1 MKKIIQLIVLTLVTH
16 NLSAQ
21 CLTDHYHK
29 EAKKANPAIIQ
40 EENNFFNSVTPVS
53 NNKRATKFIIPVVF
67 HVIHTNG
74 PENISQAQI
83 EDQIRILNL
92 DFSFKNANRTA
103 IRSQFTGVT
112 ADCEI
117 EFRLAKI
124 DPQGNCT
131 NGINR
136 VYSPLHVDARDNVK
150 SISGAR
156 WDNRKYLN
164 IWTVSS
170 IKNQGSTV
178 GTTLGYAYL
187 PFSVAQGAGALD
199 GIVVRADYVG
209 TIGTAII
216 SGAGRTLTHE
226 IGHYLGLLHTFE
238 DECAGTGSNA
248 GDRCDDTP
256 PVADVF
262 TNANCPSN
270 GNSCTSDVPD
280 LIDQWENYMDYSQGT
295 CQAMFT
301 QDQKSI
307 MHSTLTNYSFRISL
321 VSNNNLIATGVVEGN
336 TAPVAFFGSST
347 RIACVGDA
355 VSFYDISCKAVVTSK
370 QWTFTGASI
379 SSTNKD
385 TPVVTYSAPG
395 KYKVTLTV
403 NNGNGSNTLS
413 VDNYIEIKP
422 SVAIDKPS
430 LIQDFETATWNIA
443 TGWNI
448 NDQGASKFAKDSSAK
463 AYRGKAYL
471 YAPISLS
478 VVKGQKYQLVT
489 PAVDLRPLKGKSPK
503 LSMMVAY
510 IRQNASS
517 SEDLRIY
524 YSRGCQQNW
533 TQFFFRNAQ
542 TISYSSGTFAA
553 SFAPSSQS
561 NWKVISAALTQFEND
576 SNISF
581 MIEVTGNQG
590 NPVFIDA
597 INIGQFNTSIE
608 DVENKMELNVYPNP
622 TEGNL
627 NVSYINTSG
636 STEVWLENIEGKR
649 VATLL
654 EETENTGTMTI
665 KWNAE
670 EALPAGMYIL
680 KIKSNAQI
688 INKKVIFAN

>member
-1 MKKIIQLIVLTLVTH
+1 MKKIIQLIVLTIVTH

-21 CLTDHYHK
+21 CLTDHYHN
-29 EAKKANPAIIQ
+29 EAKKSNPAIIQ
-40 EENNFFNSVTPVS
+40 EEDNFFNGVTPVS
-53 NNKRATKFIIPVVF
+53 NNKRATKYIIPVVF

-187 PFSVAQGAGALD
+187 PFSVAQGAGAMD

-226 IGHYLGLLHTFE
+226 VGHYLGLLHTFE

-280 LIDQWENYMDYSQGT
+280 LIDQWENFMDYSQGT

-307 MHSTLTNYSFRISL
+307 MHYTLTNYSFRISL
-321 VSNNNLIATGVVEGN
+321 VSNNNLIATGVVDGN
-336 TAPVAFFGSST
+336 TAPVAYFSSNT
-347 RIACVGDA
+347 RVACVGDA
-355 VSFYDISCKAVVTSK
+355 VSFYDISCKAQVTSR
-370 QWTFTGASI
+370 QWTFAGASI

-403 NNGNGSNTLS
+403 NNSNGNNTLS

-422 SVAIDKPS
+422 NVAIDKPS
-430 LIQDFETATWNIA
+430 IIQDFEVSTWNIA
-443 TGWNI
+443 TGWSV
-448 NDQGASKFAKDSSAK
+448 NDQGTSKFTKDSSAK
-463 AYRGKAYL
+463 AFRGKAYL

-489 PAVDLRPLKGKSPK
+489 PSVDLRPLKGKSPK

-542 TISYSSGTFAA
+542 TISYSSGSFAA
-553 SFAPSSQS
+553 SFAPSSIS
-561 NWKVISAALTQFEND
+561 NWKQISAALTQFEND

-597 INIGQFNTSIE
+597 INIGQFNTGIE
-608 DVENKMELNVYPNP
+608 DVENNMELNVYPNP
-622 TEGNL
+622 TEGKL
-627 NVSYINTSG
+627 NVSYINTVG

-649 VATLL
+649 IATLL
-654 EETENTGTMTI
+654 EETNNTGTITI
-665 KWNAE
+665 NWNAE